1 MDDIVQ
7 DDENKGMEN
16 AKEIREEVVRF
27 FNDRHEDKDSRSLPE
42 QNLMFEKRKLSAQVS
57 IDDLDQATKFLDSQL
72 TTLGEFC
79 PNNSTNIQC
88 RVFSIGSNIGNNSRK
103 TVDSNH
109 KETETKS
116 LTKSGKFQNLSELDE
131 EKIKE
136 LHLPAQTVRQ
146 PTKYFHINSNTS
158 KHPICN

>member
-72 TTLGEFC
+72 INLGEFTFLI
-79 PNNSTNIQC
+79 STRTHNYY
-88 RVFSIGSNIGNNSRK
+88 
-103 TVDSNH
+103 
-109 KETETKS
+109 
-116 LTKSGKFQNLSELDE
+116 KF
-131 EKIKE
+131 
-136 LHLPAQTVRQ
+136 R
-146 PTKYFHINSNTS
+146 
-158 KHPICN
+158 